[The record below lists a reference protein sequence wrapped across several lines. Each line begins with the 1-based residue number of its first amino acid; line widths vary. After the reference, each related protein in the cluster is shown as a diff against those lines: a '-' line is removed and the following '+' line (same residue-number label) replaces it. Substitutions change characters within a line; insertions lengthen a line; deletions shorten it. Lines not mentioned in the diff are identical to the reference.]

1 MALPSCGLHL
11 MLPGT
16 MVESIAAEYQG
27 SIQDTYMQ
35 IQHELPDGENPV
47 RKIPL
52 TVTGQDYT
60 NRWNFCQRNKDQ
72 FHALLVL
79 ADQCLL
85 TCNSCAWRWT

>member
-1 MALPSCGLHL
+1 
-11 MLPGT
+11 
-16 MVESIAAEYQG
+16 
-27 SIQDTYMQ
+27 MQ

-52 TVTGQDYT
+52 IVTGQDDQIQIDGIFARGLG
-60 NRWNFCQRNKDQ
+60 NQDQ